1 MEKKVEFLRR
11 IYDSLTG
18 WVSDN
23 PIVKKGNIMYV
34 STKDDGV
41 FDVVLVADGKN
52 TFLQLLNN
60 YKNGIPAEGQM
71 TDVEREKLKEALT
84 KDDLGEIEKTIK
96 GLVDLVDENTDGVIN
111 KFKEIVSFLS
121 GIEDTNTLE
130 GIVSG
135 ISSQI
140 SGLNTRINDVEN
152 KIPTTFSFDKMEK
165 ITNGGKSYTVKEILT
180 ALIPLLDETVVTVNS
195 TSANSETNV
204 NV

>member
-41 FDVVLVADGKN
+41 FDVVLIADGKN

-84 KDDLGEIEKTIK
+84 KDDLGEIEETIK
-96 GLVDLVDENTDGVIN
+96 GLVDLVDENTDGIIN
-111 KFKEIVSFLS
+111 KFNEIVAFLA
-121 GIEDTNTLE
+121 GIADSSTLD

-140 SGLNTRINDVEN
+140 SALSSRIDDVEA
-152 KIPTTFSFDKMEK
+152 KIPTTYAFDKMEK
-165 ITNGGKSYTVKEILT
+165 LVVGGKTYTVKQILT
-180 ALIPLLDETVVTVNS
+180 SLVPLLDETVVVVNQ
-195 TSANSETNV
+195 
-204 NV
+204 